1 MPPIK
6 KKLRKSEVT
15 EENKSALG
23 VNYSGGVG
31 VSRGGGCYKESTG
44 GRIIHQWNIKS
55 YIIVYIVQR
64 FCSCLKGVVLPER
77 VAEI

>member
-1 MPPIK
+1 M
-6 KKLRKSEVT
+6 E
-15 EENKSALG
+15 
-23 VNYSGGVG
+23 
-31 VSRGGGCYKESTG
+31 GGCYKESKG

-77 VAEI
+77 VAEISKEEQGEYMEKYSA